1 MRRLFGIAIASL
13 AAVAVTVALNVSFL
27 AGFPWSE
34 HLFG

>member
-1 MRRLFGIAIASL
+1 MKKRYAIMATIAAL
-13 AAVAVTVALNVSFL
+13 VGAVAIHVNML